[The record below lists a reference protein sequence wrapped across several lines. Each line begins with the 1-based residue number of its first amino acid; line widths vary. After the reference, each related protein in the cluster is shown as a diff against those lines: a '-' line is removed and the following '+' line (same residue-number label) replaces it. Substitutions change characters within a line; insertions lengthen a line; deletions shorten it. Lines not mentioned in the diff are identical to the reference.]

1 MHSTPKIKGVTDAEV
16 KKYLDKELA
25 DKRMDAI
32 QENAAMRQSALFKA
46 QTKLLNDPRK
56 ILQKTKARGEL
67 NY

>member
-1 MHSTPKIKGVTDAEV
+1 MHSTPKVKTYTDAQV
-16 KKYLDKELA
+16 KQFLDKELV
-25 DKRMDAI
+25 DRRMDAI